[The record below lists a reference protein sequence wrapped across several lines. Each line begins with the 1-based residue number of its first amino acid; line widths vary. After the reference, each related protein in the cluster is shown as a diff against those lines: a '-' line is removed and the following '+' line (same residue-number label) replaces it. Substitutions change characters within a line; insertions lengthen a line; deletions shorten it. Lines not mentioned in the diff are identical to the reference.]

1 MQDDGRMSTPVI
13 QTDAGRAGW
22 EAIVAD
28 PATAVISS
36 DFDGVL
42 SPLVEDPALSRPVEG
57 ALDALARLARSVG
70 QVAIVT
76 GRPALVA
83 TELSGVSGHPGLG
96 GLVVL
101 GHYGL
106 ERWDAATGKITTAPV
121 PAGVATARDRLP
133 GLLTEAGVPDAF
145 VEDKESSLA
154 VHTRRLDDPTGAFE
168 LLRGPMTALA
178 EETELRLEPGNL
190 VLELRPPGID
200 KGVAIRSLIES
211 TSARSIL
218 YAGDDLGDLAAY
230 RAIAEEREHG
240 LNAVLLATRSSNA
253 TELIEAADI
262 VVDDPSGVVTVL
274 TALSDAISA
283 R

>member
-1 MQDDGRMSTPVI
+1 MSTPTI
-13 QTDAGRAGW
+13 QTAAGREGW

-42 SPLVEDPALSRPVEG
+42 SPLVEDPARARPVEG
-57 ALDALARLARSVG
+57 ALDALARLARSVS

-83 TELSGVSGHPGLG
+83 TELTGVTGHAGLG
-96 GLVVL
+96 RLVVL

-106 ERWDAATGKITTAPV
+106 ERWEAATGKVTSDPV
-121 PAGVATARDRLP
+121 PAGIAAARERLP
-133 GLLTEAGVPDAF
+133 GLLQEVGLPDAF

-154 VHTRRLDDPTGAFE
+154 VHTRRMPDPVGALE
-168 LLRGPMTALA
+168 RLRTPLSELA
-178 EETELRLEPGNL
+178 ESTELRLEPGNL

-200 KGVAIRSLIES
+200 KGVALRRLIES
-211 TSARSIL
+211 TGAQSIL
-218 YAGDDLGDLAAY
+218 YAGDDLGDLAAFRAVEEY
-230 RAIAEEREHG
+230 RKAG
-240 LNAVLLATRSSNA
+240 LRAVLLATRSSGA

-262 VVDDPSGVVTVL
+262 VVDDPTGVVTVL
-274 TALSDAISA
+274 TALSDAIGARSTSA
-283 R
+283 

>member
-1 MQDDGRMSTPVI
+1 MSTPVI
-13 QTDAGRAGW
+13 QTDAGREGW
-22 EAIVAD
+22 EAIVSD
-28 PATAVISS
+28 PASAVIST

-57 ALDALARLARSVG
+57 ALDALARLARTVN

-96 GLVVL
+96 NLVVL

-106 ERWDAATGKITTAPV
+106 ERWEAATGKVTSEPV
-121 PAGVATARDRLP
+121 PPGVMTARDRLP
-133 GLLTEAGVPDAF
+133 ELLREAGVPDAF

-154 VHTRRLDDPTGAFE
+154 VHTRRLDDPAGAFE
-168 LLRGPMTALA
+168 LLRAPLAALA

-200 KGVAIRSLIES
+200 KGVALRGLIES
-211 TSARSIL
+211 TGARSIL

-230 RAIAEEREHG
+230 QAIQAERETG
-240 LNAVLLATRSSNA
+240 LRAVLLATRSSNA
-253 TELIEAADI
+253 TELIEAADV

>member
-1 MQDDGRMSTPVI
+1 MSTPVL
-13 QTDAGRAGW
+13 QTEAGRDGW

-28 PATAVISS
+28 PASAVISS

-42 SPLVEDPALSRPVEG
+42 SPLVEDPARSRPVDG
-57 ALDALARLARSVG
+57 ALDALARLARSVN

-83 TELSGVSGHPGLG
+83 TELSGVSGYPGLG
-96 GLVVL
+96 RLVVL

-106 ERWDAATGKITTAPV
+106 ERWDAATGKVTSDPV

-133 GLLTEAGVPDAF
+133 GLLSDAGVPDAF
-145 VEDKESSLA
+145 VEDKNSSLA
-154 VHTRRLDDPTGAFE
+154 VHTRRLDDPTGALE
-168 LLRGPMTALA
+168 LLRGPLTALA

-200 KGVAIRSLIES
+200 KGVAIRHLLES
-211 TSARSIL
+211 TGARSIL
-218 YAGDDLGDLAAY
+218 YAGDDLGDLAAF
-230 RAIAEEREHG
+230 RAIQEQRATGVR
-240 LNAVLLATRSSNA
+240 AVLLATRSSNA
-253 TELIEAADI
+253 TELIDAADV
-262 VVDDPSGVVTVL
+262 VVDDPSGAVTVL
-274 TALSDAISA
+274 TALSDAIAA

>member
-1 MQDDGRMSTPVI
+1 MNAPVI
-13 QTDAGRAGW
+13 KTDAGHQGW
-22 EAIVAD
+22 EAIASD
-28 PATAVISS
+28 PASAVIAT

-42 SPLVEDPALSRPVEG
+42 SPLVEDPARSRPVEG
-57 ALDALARLARSVG
+57 ALDALARLARSVK

-96 GLVVL
+96 HLVVL

-106 ERWDAATGKITTAPV
+106 ERWDAATGKVTSAPV

-133 GLLTEAGVPDAF
+133 GLLRDAGVPDAF
-145 VEDKESSLA
+145 VEDKDSSLA
-154 VHTRRLDDPTGAFE
+154 VHTRRLEDPAGAFDV
-168 LLRGPMTALA
+168 LRGPLTALA

-200 KGVAIRSLIES
+200 KGVAIGSLLES
-211 TSARSIL
+211 TGARSIL

-230 RAIAEEREHG
+230 RAIQARRAGG
-240 LNAVLLATRSSNA
+240 LPAVLLATRSSNA
-253 TELIEAADI
+253 TELIDAADI

-274 TALSDAISA
+274 TALSDAIAA

>member
-1 MQDDGRMSTPVI
+1 MSTPVI
-13 QTDAGRAGW
+13 QTNAGREGW
-22 EAIVAD
+22 EAIVSD
-28 PATAVISS
+28 PVTAVIAS

-42 SPLVEDPALSRPVEG
+42 SPLVEDPARARPVEG
-57 ALDALARLARSVG
+57 ALDSLARLARSVN

-83 TELSGVSGHPGLG
+83 TELTGVTGHAGLG
-96 GLVVL
+96 RLVVL

-106 ERWDAATGKITTAPV
+106 ERWEASTGSVTSDPV
-121 PAGVATARDRLP
+121 PSGVAEARSRLP
-133 GLLTEAGVPDAF
+133 ELLREAGLPDAF

-154 VHTRRLDDPTGAFE
+154 VHTRRLPDPAGALE
-168 LLRGPMTALA
+168 RLRTPLTRLA
-178 EETELRLEPGNL
+178 ESTELRLEPGNL

-200 KGVAIRSLIES
+200 KGVAVRRLLES

-218 YAGDDLGDLAAY
+218 YAGDDLGDLAAF
-230 RAIAEEREHG
+230 RAIDEHRKTG
-240 LNAVLLATRSSNA
+240 LRAVLLATRSSNA

-262 VVDDPSGVVTVL
+262 VVDDPTGVVTVL

>member
-1 MQDDGRMSTPVI
+1 MSTPII
-13 QTDAGRAGW
+13 QTDAGRDGW
-22 EAIVAD
+22 EAIIAD

-42 SPLVEDPALSRPVEG
+42 SPLIEDPARARPVEG
-57 ALDALARLARSVG
+57 ALDALARLARTVS

-83 TELSGVSGHPGLG
+83 TELTGVTGHPGLG
-96 GLVVL
+96 RLVVL

-106 ERWDAATGKITTAPV
+106 ERWDASTGTVTSDPV
-121 PAGVATARDRLP
+121 PAGVAEARSRLP
-133 GLLTEAGVPDAF
+133 ELLQEVGLPDAF

-154 VHTRRLDDPTGAFE
+154 VHTRRLPDPAGALE
-168 LLRGPMTALA
+168 RLRTPLTELA
-178 EETELRLEPGNL
+178 ESTELRLEPGNL

-200 KGVAIRSLIES
+200 KGVALRRLLES
-211 TSARSIL
+211 TGARSIL

-230 RAIAEEREHG
+230 RAIDEQRKDG
-240 LNAVLLATRSSNA
+240 LRAVLLATRSSNA

-262 VVDDPSGVVTVL
+262 VVDDPAGVVTVL
-274 TALSDAISA
+274 TALSDAIAA

>member
-1 MQDDGRMSTPVI
+1 MSTPTI
-13 QTDAGRAGW
+13 QTDAGRDGW

-42 SPLVEDPALSRPVEG
+42 SPLVEEPARARPVEG
-57 ALDALARLARSVG
+57 ALDALARLAGSVN

-83 TELSGVSGHPGLG
+83 TELTGVTGHAGLG

-106 ERWDAATGKITTAPV
+106 ERWEAATGKVTSDPV
-121 PAGVATARDRLP
+121 PAGVAEARSRLP
-133 GLLTEAGVPDAF
+133 GLLQELGVPDAF

-154 VHTRRLDDPTGAFE
+154 VHTRRLADPTGAFE
-168 LLRGPMTALA
+168 TLRTPLTELA
-178 EETELRLEPGNL
+178 EATELRLEPGNL

-200 KGVAIRSLIES
+200 KGVAIRRLLES
-211 TSARSIL
+211 TGAQSIL

-230 RAIAEEREHG
+230 RAIEEQRKAG
-240 LNAVLLATRSSNA
+240 LRAVLVATRSSNA

-262 VVDDPSGVVTVL
+262 VVDDPTGVVTVL
-274 TALSDAISA
+274 TALSDAIAA

>member
-1 MQDDGRMSTPVI
+1 MSTPTI
-13 QTDAGRAGW
+13 QTEAGRDGW

-42 SPLVEDPALSRPVEG
+42 SPLVEDPARARPVEG
-57 ALDALARLARSVG
+57 ALDALARLAGSVN

-83 TELSGVSGHPGLG
+83 TELTGVTGHAGLG
-96 GLVVL
+96 RLVVL

-106 ERWDAATGKITTAPV
+106 ERWEAATGKVTSDPV
-121 PAGVATARDRLP
+121 PAGVEEARSRLP
-133 GLLTEAGVPDAF
+133 GLLQQLGVPDAF

-154 VHTRRLDDPTGAFE
+154 VHTRRLADPAGALE
-168 LLRGPMTALA
+168 TLRTPLTELA
-178 EETELRLEPGNL
+178 ESTELRLEPGNL
-190 VLELRPPGID
+190 VLELRPPGVD
-200 KGVAIRSLIES
+200 KGVAIRRLLES
-211 TSARSIL
+211 TGAQAIL

-230 RAIAEEREHG
+230 RAIEEQRKAG
-240 LNAVLLATRSSNA
+240 LRAVLLATRSSNA

-262 VVDDPSGVVTVL
+262 VVDDPTGVVTVL
-274 TALSDAISA
+274 TALSDAIAA